1 MPEIEGGP
9 ADYFWPESI
18 SNGWVAG
25 RAVDDRADA
34 SRYFTSL
41 RYRIADGRY
50 EELPRS
56 VSPNLTAANGRTA
69 GGPAER
75 DRPPI
80 ITAGGEVVEL
90 PRYRTAKEYEISTF
104 SADGRRLGGYTTD
117 TDGEQVGTEPLLWT
131 CR

>member
-1 MPEIEGGP
+1 MPAGMTSGRADGVDEDGTVVGRIAADDSRTESGYLWLPDGTGRVMEMPEIEGGP

-25 RAVDDRADA
+25 RAVDDRADG

-50 EELPRS
+50 
-56 VSPNLTAANGRTA
+56 
-69 GGPAER
+69 
-75 DRPPI
+75 
-80 ITAGGEVVEL
+80 
-90 PRYRTAKEYEISTF
+90 KISTF

-117 TDGEQVGTEPLLWT
+117 SDGEQVGTEPLLWT